1 MLEDSDSPANLGP
14 SRRRGAPRPPAR
26 LSAVHGT
33 AADGPAG
40 LDSFLTQVARHSFPG
55 RGRPSLLR
63 ARRAPGR
70 ARPSRARFG
79 GTTAGGPPMRV
90 VRRFGYPGGHG
101 SPSPPAMA
109 ARDLG
114 SRPPIVAEVGGLEPS
129 VPLVACAPRAASGG
143 RKPWAVRPRSHI
155 VRSARPHGERYPR
168 AKPEDD
174 AVGAPRLVFR
184 R

>member
-1 MLEDSDSPANLGP
+1 MP
-14 SRRRGAPRPPAR
+14 
-26 LSAVHGT
+26 GT
-33 AADGPAG
+33 SG
-40 LDSFLTQVARHSFPG
+40 QVRST
-55 RGRPSLLR
+55 SE
-63 ARRAPGR
+63 APGR

-79 GTTAGGPPMRV
+79 GPTAGGPPMRA

-101 SPSPPAMA
+101 SPSPPAVA

-155 VRSARPHGERYPR
+155 VRSARPRGERYPR

-174 AVGAPRLVFR
+174 AVGAPRLVLR
-184 R
+184 RWGTTVVPRRVPPAPMQSKCPKGRGCVPRADLPNGGSGRSGR